1 VDCCKLRQYFKAM
14 RAKYFVS
21 GLLLLL
27 SVGACKRSLEK
38 YGEDFASIMKND
50 DGLFRGVNIG
60 DTQDQVQQTERA
72 APASFTENVL
82 TYEGQINETSEYAIR
97 YGFENGSLFEIIVDA
112 TFEDTDDGVKVIKGF
127 KEFFTERYGM
137 FKLGSGF
144 CVWDVKT
151 NVADVHIELVD
162 DGEYAS
168 FGQFSLNFHKQND
181 PEIQNLQ
188 Q

>member
-1 VDCCKLRQYFKAM
+1 MGCCKLRIVFMAM
-14 RAKYFVS
+14 RTKNLVI
-21 GLLLLL
+21 GLLLLF
-27 SVGACKRSLEK
+27 SVSACKRSLEK
-38 YGEDFASIMKND
+38 YGEDFAAIMKND

-60 DTQDQVQQTERA
+60 DTQDQVQQAERS
-72 APASFTENVL
+72 APSSFTDNVL

-112 TFEDTDDGVKVIKGF
+112 TFENTDDGVKVINGF
-127 KEFFTERYGM
+127 KEFFNERYGM

-144 CVWDVKT
+144 CVWDIKT
-151 NVADVHIELVD
+151 NVANVHIELVD
-162 DGEYAS
+162 DSEYSS

-181 PEIQNLQ
+181 PEIQSQ